1 MDNIKNISGDFIKNS
16 RIKIGMSQETLAG
29 KLNLFGL
36 ILDQS
41 AISRIE
47 NGTRELYDYE
57 LYCICKILDIDIKL
71 FWNKNLISKLP
82 KKHNPFIK
90 KDTRKK

>member
-1 MDNIKNISGDFIKNS
+1 MDNIKNISGDVIKNS

-29 KLNLFGL
+29 KLNLLGL
-36 ILDQS
+36 KMDQS

-57 LYCICKILDIDIKL
+57 LYCICKILEIDIKI
-71 FWNKNLISKLP
+71 FWDKDLIFKLP

-90 KDTRKK
+90 

>member
-1 MDNIKNISGDFIKNS
+1 MKNMENRKNISGNFIKDS
-16 RIKIGMSQETLAG
+16 RIKIGISQETLAG

-36 ILDQS
+36 RIDQS

-57 LYCICKILDIDIKL
+57 LYCICKILKVDINL
-71 FWNKNLISKLP
+71 FFDKDLIAKIP

-90 KDTRKK
+90 K